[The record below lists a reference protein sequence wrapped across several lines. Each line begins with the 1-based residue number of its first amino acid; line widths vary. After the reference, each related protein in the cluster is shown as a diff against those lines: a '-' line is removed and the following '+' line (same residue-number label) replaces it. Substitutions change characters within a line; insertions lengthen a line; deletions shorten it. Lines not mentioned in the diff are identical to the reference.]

1 MMFLHKAMLLSNTI
15 IYIYRHTYTF
25 YTYQWWP
32 ISFLLHSGMLPSPQT
47 YLWHVPCWVLFSP
60 WLHIE
65 RHAALGALGHGA
77 SRLDFFQSVANSD
90 RIGPCSRQ
98 PRTLKMLLTTRRF
111 GAQSNLSHI
120 ESLEILENP
129 HWLQAYL
136 AELPGLGLNYRTYH
150 SQMKSK

>member
-1 MMFLHKAMLLSNTI
+1 MAHLIFVAQWDATQPTNIPLTCAML
-15 IYIYRHTYTF
+15 
-25 YTYQWWP
+25 
-32 ISFLLHSGMLPSPQT
+32 G
-47 YLWHVPCWVLFSP
+47 PCFTVAP
-60 WLHIE
+60 H
-65 RHAALGALGHGA
+65 RTKKAALGALGHGA

-98 PRTLKMLLTTRRF
+98 PGMLKMLLTTRRF

-136 AELPGLGLNYRTYH
+136 AELPGLGLSYRTYH